1 MSDTPNNPEQE
12 QEQKQSA
19 DAIDDLSEKQITEED
34 ADAVKGGALGLHLK
48 SDSIRVK

>member
-19 DAIDDLSEKQITEED
+19 DAISDLPEKEITEDD
-34 ADAVKGGALGLHLK
+34 AEAVKGGMTAKLKRDALGFK
-48 SDSIRVK
+48 